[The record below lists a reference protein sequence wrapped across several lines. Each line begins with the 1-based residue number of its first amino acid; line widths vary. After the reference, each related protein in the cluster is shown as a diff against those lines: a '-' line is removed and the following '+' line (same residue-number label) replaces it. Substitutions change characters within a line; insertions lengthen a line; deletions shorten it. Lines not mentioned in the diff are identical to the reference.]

1 MFKNTLKKKNTK
13 RKSQKLKGGNT
24 SVWKDLLRIS
34 VIPSLKKGGKK
45 TLNKKLY
52 QPLGHNKANRI
63 MKGGFV
69 RAGST
74 QFFPV
79 NCTRVKYD
87 NLQNLQ
93 NNLQN

>member
-1 MFKNTLKKKNTK
+1 MFKNTLRKKHTK
-13 RKSQKLKGGNT
+13 QKSKKLRGGNT
-24 SVWKDLLRIS
+24 DVWKDLLRIS

-45 TLNKKLY
+45 SLNKKLY
-52 QPLGHNKANRI
+52 QSLGHSKASRI

-87 NLQNLQ
+87 NLQKLQ